1 MPGDSP
7 RENEPP
13 TPAEDTK
20 AFRFA
25 CAATGLR
32 GRIVTVYRVSV
43 TDMEDILSSP
53 IRVALFIAAIAA
65 AVWIATIVGRWN
77 ARRKLE
83 HWAKQE
89 GLRLVEFRGVPFWRS
104 PRGWT
109 RNENQ
114 EDYEVV
120 VIDRQGQRREGMVF
134 FSGPWHGFG
143 PQEVDVRW
151 DET

>member
-1 MPGDSP
+1 MEELRRLAGWF
-7 RENEPP
+7 
-13 TPAEDTK
+13 DTLPETT
-20 AFRFA
+20 RVV
-25 CAATGLR
+25 L
-32 GRIVTVYRVSV
+32 IVLAVV
-43 TDMEDILSSP
+43 
-53 IRVALFIAAIAA
+53 VAVVIAMAL
-65 AVWIATIVGRWN
+65 GRWS

-89 GLRLVEFRGVPFWRS
+89 GFRLVEFHGVPFWRS

-114 EDYEVV
+114 DDFQVV

-134 FSGPWHGFG
+134 FSRPWHGIG
-143 PQEVDVRW
+143 PDDVDVRW

>member
-1 MPGDSP
+1 MSVESFFADP
-7 RENEPP
+7 R
-13 TPAEDTK
+13 
-20 AFRFA
+20 R
-25 CAATGLR
+25 L
-32 GRIVTVYRVSV
+32 
-43 TDMEDILSSP
+43 
-53 IRVALFIAAIAA
+53 ALFVAGLVAAIF
-65 AVWIATIVGRWN
+65 VATIVGRWF

-89 GLRLVEFRGVPFWRS
+89 GFRLIEFRGMPFWRS
-104 PRGWT
+104 PRGLT

-134 FSGPWHGFG
+134 FSGPWRGFG

>member
-1 MPGDSP
+1 MPPFLTDP
-7 RENEPP
+7 VRL
-13 TPAEDTK
+13 TW
-20 AFRFA
+20 FL
-25 CAATGLR
+25 AT
-32 GRIVTVYRVSV
+32 V
-43 TDMEDILSSP
+43 
-53 IRVALFIAAIAA
+53 AA

-77 ARRKLE
+77 ARHKLE

-89 GLRLVEFRGVPFWRS
+89 GFRLVEFRGVPFWRS

-114 EDYEVV
+114 DDYEVV
-120 VIDRQGQRREGMVF
+120 VTDRQGQRREGMVM

-143 PQEVDVRW
+143 PQDVDVRW

>member
-1 MPGDSP
+1 MPS
-7 RENEPP
+7 
-13 TPAEDTK
+13 
-20 AFRFA
+20 F
-25 CAATGLR
+25 
-32 GRIVTVYRVSV
+32 
-43 TDMEDILSSP
+43 LSDP
-53 IRVALFIAAIAA
+53 IQLTLFLGGVAA

-77 ARRKLE
+77 ARHKLE

-114 EDYEVV
+114 DDYEVV
-120 VIDRQGQRREGMVF
+120 VIDRQGQRREGMVM

-143 PQEVDVRW
+143 PQDVEVRW
-151 DET
+151 EEM

>member
-1 MPGDSP
+1 MDWLPLTGWWESLS
-7 RENEPP
+7 EP
-13 TPAEDTK
+13 AK
-20 AFRFA
+20 LAV
-25 CAATGLR
+25 L
-32 GRIVTVYRVSV
+32 
-43 TDMEDILSSP
+43 
-53 IRVALFIAAIAA
+53 AA
-65 AVWIATIVGRWN
+65 AVLIAVGLATVLGRWM
-77 ARRKLE
+77 ARKKLE

-89 GLRLVEFRGVPFWRS
+89 GFRLVELRGVPFWRS

-120 VIDRQGQRREGMVF
+120 VIDRQGERRQGMVF

-143 PQEVDVRW
+143 PQDVDVRW